1 MKITK
6 STFLGQNNEDNSEGQ
21 KGGQENFVGIGGIPQ
36 SRHYR
41 KLCLSKVSMVA
52 LSQNF
57 MNHWSNLAHFLR
69 LCLKKRKKIQ

>member
-36 SRHYR
+36 SPH
-41 KLCLSKVSMVA
+41 
-52 LSQNF
+52 
-57 MNHWSNLAHFLR
+57 
-69 LCLKKRKKIQ
+69 